1 MFLVPAL
8 ASSLLFRLKAGLQ
21 TTYTNPCKIL
31 LRLGLVLRVQKVL
44 RLKNKLLIEVILI
57 DSLAVD
63 VLKRTNSTHKF

>member
-21 TTYTNPCKIL
+21 TTYINPCKIL
-31 LRLGLVLRVQKVL
+31 LRLGLVLRAQKVL

-57 DSLAVD
+57 DSLVVD
-63 VLKRTNSTHKF
+63 VLKRTTSTHKF